1 MPSAANTIYVPVQ
14 VEDENDSEIELEQQQ
29 QHRQQQQQ
37 QQHQHHAEADIHTP
51 ASAAIESS
59 SSSFGLGLAF
69 WFLGVFNN
77 ASYVIMIASAKTIS
91 EGGTAVV
98 FLANVL
104 PSMLVKLTAPY
115 WFDHVSYERRMILA
129 VGCMIMSFALVAS
142 LSGGGGGGGNEDNSG
157 SNSASTGG
165 SSSTGMTTT
174 TALQL
179 LGVALGSTQSGLGE
193 ASLLAAAGNCDITG
207 SGTYISYF
215 SSGTGFAGVFGFL
228 WKFWWNELWGCSMA
242 TTLWLAQS
250 LALAYIGI
258 FWTYLRPHLL
268 ASAPELPPIEQADDN
283 STGPQQLTT
292 YQGSTTVPKE
302 TQPLELTTYYTDDPA
317 ENNHTIDTLSNG
329 GLGISVESENDADN
343 VGQEQ
348 LSDCD
353 EKAVHEMT
361 LWDRFRFVGALWPYI
376 TPLFV
381 VYATEYSLQAGTW
394 TAIGIPDVHDEAAR
408 DKFYEFSNWMYQVGV
423 FVSRSSG
430 SLGTAPM
437 SVLWFM
443 PALQAVNV
451 VLFASVA
458 ANHIWYSYW
467 QLMPLCF
474 GVGLLGGGVYV
485 HGYKRICADMDAVDH
500 REFAL
505 AATSVAESLGIVC
518 ADILGLFIQACLY
531 RTNGING
538 AMVSCP
544 APVGRWRG

>member
-1 MPSAANTIYVPVQ
+1 MPSAANTTYASVQQ
-14 VEDENDSEIELEQQQ
+14 VEDENDSEIEMEQQHQ
-29 QHRQQQQQ
+29 ERQQQLL
-37 QQHQHHAEADIHTP
+37 QHQHPAEDEIYSP
-51 ASAAIESS
+51 AAAAGIDSFSS
-59 SSSFGLGLAF
+59 CSFGLGLAF

-98 FLANVL
+98 FLANIF
-104 PSMLVKLTAPY
+104 PSMLIKLTAPY
-115 WFDHVSYERRMILA
+115 WFDHVSYERRMLLA
-129 VGCMIMSFALVAS
+129 VGCMIASFGLVAS
-142 LSGGGGGGGNEDNSG
+142 MSGGGSSGNSDF
-157 SNSASTGG
+157 TT

-179 LGVALGSTQSGLGE
+179 LGVALGSMQSGLGE
-193 ASLLAAAGNCDITG
+193 ASLLAAAGNCDTTG

-228 WKFWWNELWGCSMA
+228 WKFWWNGVWGCSMS
-242 TTLWLAQS
+242 TTLWLAQI

-258 FWTYLRPHLL
+258 FWIYLRPHLL
-268 ASAPELPPIEQADDN
+268 ASSPQPPPIEQADDN
-283 STGPQQLTT
+283 STGPQQLTM
-292 YQGSTTVPKE
+292 YQGSTVVPKE
-302 TQPLELTTYYTDDPA
+302 TQPLEFTTYYTDDPA
-317 ENNHTIDTLSNG
+317 ETNHTIDTLSNG
-329 GLGISVESENDADN
+329 GPGISAESEHEVNN
-343 VGQEQ
+343 IGQEQ
-348 LSDCD
+348 LSDSD

-361 LWDRFRFVGALWPYI
+361 VWKRFRFVGALWPYI
-376 TPLFV
+376 IPLFV

-437 SVLWFM
+437 GVLWFM
-443 PALQAVNV
+443 PALQAANV
-451 VLFASVA
+451 VLFAAVA
-458 ANHIWYSYW
+458 ANHIWYSYL

-485 HGYKRICADMDAVDH
+485 HGYKRICADMNAIDH

-518 ADILGLFIQACLY
+518 ADIMGLFIQACLY

-544 APVGRWRG
+544 VPGKRW